1 MLKQTEKI
9 DDENALAAIRI
20 HKVMKPGDPVTTEVA
35 KQFVKKLFFDPER
48 YDLTMVGRM
57 KMNHKLGLHV
67 PDYIT
72 TLTHEDI
79 ITTLNTS

>member
-35 KQFVKKLFFDPER
+35 SNLSKNFSL
-48 YDLTMVGRM
+48 
-57 KMNHKLGLHV
+57 
-67 PDYIT
+67 
-72 TLTHEDI
+72 
-79 ITTLNTS
+79 TLNAMI